1 MEDHA
6 SLGQYLFG
14 AGLLLVCLLAA
25 LSLSWL
31 ERRRRSWSR
40 SIIVHAVQ
48 LSFMFCA
55 LGVARHYVRMAIVDY
70 QLNWISPGAVD
81 VVTVILIV
89 GLFMYQLSMLINRL
103 ENKQISKGRD
113 PTSAHMIGRVMKF
126 GIFIVM
132 LLFLGALWAQHVWFA
147 GLWWHWRYCHRH
159 GQQGHSEQCLFR
171 HHAVL

>member
-70 QLNWISPGAVD
+70 QLNWISP
-81 VVTVILIV
+81 
-89 GLFMYQLSMLINRL
+89 
-103 ENKQISKGRD
+103 
-113 PTSAHMIGRVMKF
+113 
-126 GIFIVM
+126 
-132 LLFLGALWAQHVWFA
+132 ALWMWSRSSS
-147 GLWWHWRYCHRH
+147 LWGC
-159 GQQGHSEQCLFR
+159 SCTSCPC
-171 HHAVL
+171 